1 MFKIK
6 FFLSPKYVISLS
18 ILLSRITGLFRELFI
33 AYLFGVG
40 ANSDAVNTAFKLP
53 NLFRRIFGEGAL
65 SSVFIPEYT
74 KKRIESEIES
84 KKFASSI
91 FAILIT
97 TLLFLVLLMEI
108 FMPYLMYLI
117 APGFSSDPA
126 KLDLAI
132 LLSRI
137 TIFYLVFIS
146 ASALFGGMLNSIGKY
161 APFAFAPVL
170 LNLSIIMFTI
180 CTKNVLD
187 NKIAISISIL
197 IAGILQVGL
206 VYLFVKLYRIDFK
219 FSLPK
224 MNEDSKVFIKRLSP
238 AIVSGGMVQLSL
250 FISHS
255 IASFFPGSI
264 SILSYA
270 DRIYQLPLSVIG
282 VTLSTM
288 LLPELS
294 SLYQKNLTKQIFAKQ
309 NQYIRIASLLSFPCA
324 FGIYILSH
332 PLIYILYQRGAFT
345 DADTIMTARILA
357 LFAIGL
363 PAFILNRILMQV
375 FYADGDTQTPM
386 KITLYT
392 LMINIVLNILL
403 ILKLSYFGIALGTS
417 IAAWV
422 SVVIQII
429 YLRKSKLIEIN
440 RSTYLYVIKSN
451 FCSLIMFIIVS
462 ISLFYTKYMIYTNL
476 GIFNQILGISINIIF
491 GITSY
496 FTMIFLFGMFKNI
509 QDD

>member
-6 FFLSPKYVISLS
+6 FFLSPKYVISLC
-18 ILLSRITGLFRELFI
+18 ILISRITGLFRELFI
-33 AYLFGVG
+33 AYIFGVG

-97 TLLFLVLLMEI
+97 TLLFLVLLMQI

-137 TIFYLVFIS
+137 TIFYLIFIS
-146 ASALFGGMLNSIGKY
+146 ASALFGGMLNAIGKY

-170 LNLSIIMFTI
+170 LNFSIIIFT
-180 CTKNVLD
+180 VLTRD
-187 NKIAISISIL
+187 LLDSKIAISISIL

-206 VYLFVKLYRIDFK
+206 VYLFVRIYKIDFK
-219 FSLPK
+219 FSLPRI
-224 MNEDSKVFIKRLSP
+224 NDDSRVFIRRLFP

-255 IASFFPGSI
+255 IASFVEGAV

-270 DRIYQLPLSVIG
+270 DRIYQLP
-282 VTLSTM
+282 
-288 LLPELS
+288 
-294 SLYQKNLTKQIFAKQ
+294 
-309 NQYIRIASLLSFPCA
+309 
-324 FGIYILSH
+324 
-332 PLIYILYQRGAFT
+332 
-345 DADTIMTARILA
+345 
-357 LFAIGL
+357 
-363 PAFILNRILMQV
+363 
-375 FYADGDTQTPM
+375 
-386 KITLYT
+386 
-392 LMINIVLNILL
+392 
-403 ILKLSYFGIALGTS
+403 
-417 IAAWV
+417 
-422 SVVIQII
+422 
-429 YLRKSKLIEIN
+429 
-440 RSTYLYVIKSN
+440 
-451 FCSLIMFIIVS
+451 
-462 ISLFYTKYMIYTNL
+462 
-476 GIFNQILGISINIIF
+476 
-491 GITSY
+491 
-496 FTMIFLFGMFKNI
+496 
-509 QDD
+509 